1 MTTAWKGGEESAGI
15 VPVRPVPAPN
25 LLRGRA
31 LARAWFWTVTA
42 AEFMGFAVP
51 ACVGALTTDAHPAVV
66 LPSLVAAGAVE
77 GTMLGLGQA
86 AVLGRALPGLRRRRW
101 VAATACAAAI
111 AYLIGL
117 LPSTFAAVWS
127 GWPPAVLV
135 VVALVLGAALLASI
149 GTAQWLILRHLVDR
163 AGRWIVATAIAWTAG
178 LAVFLGFVMPLWQ
191 PGEPMALV
199 VAIGVAG
206 GLLMAAVTSAITGH
220 ALRRMI
226 A

>member
-1 MTTAWKGGEESAGI
+1 VGGRDG
-15 VPVRPVPAPN
+15 
-25 LLRGRA
+25 LRGGDRVPH
-31 LARAWFWTVTA
+31 RVV
-42 AEFMGFAVP
+42 AV
-51 ACVGALTTDAHPAVV
+51 H
-66 LPSLVAAGAVE
+66 
-77 GTMLGLGQA
+77 
-86 AVLGRALPGLRRRRW
+86 LRRGVVR
-101 VAATACAAAI
+101 VA
-111 AYLIGL
+111 
-117 LPSTFAAVWS
+117 
-127 GWPPAVLV
+127 AVLV

-149 GTAQWLILRHLVDR
+149 GTAQWLIIRHIVDR
-163 AGRWIVATAIAWTAG
+163 AGRWIVATALAWTAG